1 MGGTPST
8 PEEVEQCVCD
18 NGVASTDIDCTGS
31 PQSCSACAEGFTL
44 ANNTCTLVRDLI
56 LDAEKVA
63 NAAARAEADARAMA
77 DAEEEALAE
86 AERAASVG
94 VADMDIQNRRFIQ
107 SRCSEFCAS
116 SDIQDCDRKCY
127 GDPKTPQSCEGALQ
141 SWKSIDEQN
150 GTSFADGL
158 SCDGRLPVLMLMG
171 QKSDLSEKLVAT
183 QEYQFKKWVSFTV
196 LSYAKLNNLCE
207 KYDPEIKIKGF
218 DQTAT
223 ELGLAC
229 ASEDED
235 GNGLCPLDPPCAIAR
250 EQDDD
255 TVKWVAADGGPC
267 NSNFAVLC
275 PGAGTDGTT
284 YVKDVLGNPIDAAF
298 CEQLSGNWDA
308 ADSVCI
314 VTDWK
319 HAMQTVRVKLDG
331 TTVREMPYVCPAD
344 YGKCKGVDIFCP
356 RIIDRSNSLEEV
368 DALGDVGGQDYGPWF
383 ALTNGH
389 NEDEV
394 SNTLTLNRPFS
405 TETEELKVEP
415 DSKVWGGSFAMQC
428 WQKK

>member
-1 MGGTPST
+1 MGDTTST
-8 PEEVEQCVCD
+8 PVGEVEQCVCD

-56 LDAEKVA
+56 SDAEKVA
-63 NAAARAEADARAMA
+63 KAAARAEADARADARAMA
-77 DAEEEALAE
+77 DAKKKAEEEAAAE
-86 AERAASVG
+86 AERAASVN

-116 SDIQDCDRKCY
+116 SDIQDCGRKCY

-158 SCDGRLPVLMLMG
+158 SCDGRRPVLMLVG
-171 QKSDLSEKLVAT
+171 QKSDPSEKLVAT
-183 QEYQFKKWVSFTV
+183 QEYTFKKWDSFTV
-196 LSYAKLNNLCE
+196 LNYAKLNNLCE
-207 KYDPEIKIKGF
+207 KYDPSVNLEDF
-218 DQTAT
+218 DQSAT
-223 ELGLAC
+223 QLGLAC

-235 GNGLCPLDPPCAIAR
+235 GDGLCALDPPCAG
-250 EQDDD
+250 DG
-255 TVKWVAADGGPC
+255 VAADGGPC

-284 YVKDVLGNPIDAAF
+284 YVKDVLGNPIDAVF

-308 ADSVCI
+308 ADSACI
-314 VTDWK
+314 VADWK
-319 HAMQTVRVKLDG
+319 HAMQTVRVELDG